1 MLPKLQFNGD
11 VVKLSLLSGSSD
23 AAWPAEVAGE
33 GVTINVPGPGPH
45 PASTLPGAGVPPLA
59 LAPPLLSFAFDHQG
73 GASVWVSAD

>member
-11 VVKLSLLSGSSD
+11 VAELSLLSGPS

-45 PASTLPGAGVPPLA
+45 PASTLPGAGVSPLT